1 MKGFKRILFPVDFS
15 EVSPMIVPWVITMV
29 DKFKSELHLIFVVR
43 SLLPLTSFDVTE
55 TSIISFEGEILKAGE
70 KSMDEFVKKHFKKY
84 PTCKAHVL
92 TGDPAEEILN
102 YVNNENIDL
111 VIMGTHGRKG
121 LDRVLFGSVAAH
133 VIKESSAP
141 VMSIN
146 PYRLSLDK
154 NKRHDN
160 QED

>member
-1 MKGFKRILFPVDFS
+1 MKGFKKILFPVDFS

-84 PTCKAHVL
+84 PACKAHVL

>member
-1 MKGFKRILFPVDFS
+1 MKGFKKILFPVDFS
-15 EVSPMIVPWVITMV
+15 EVSPMIVPWVTTMV

-43 SLLPLTSFDVTE
+43 SLLSLTAFDVTE
-55 TSIISFEGEILKAGE
+55 ASIISFEGEILKAGE

-84 PTCKAHVL
+84 SACKTNVL